1 MKLALAVITFVPG
14 AVQAGLQQTVWPSR
28 LSKST
33 FVKMGSRS
41 TLISKSSYSVF
52 QHRSIVL
59 KFAHAFHGSK
69 DGSASNDSPQITE
82 LGTHKTKDCFPNRRE
97 EGSQENQLLM

>member
-52 QHRSIVL
+52 QHRNIVL

-82 LGTHKTKDCFPNRRE
+82 LATHKTKDCFPNRRE
-97 EGSQENQLLM
+97 GGSQENQLLM